1 MKVFDILMQRQ
12 LAPMSMSGASPSIL
26 RFVPVSSMASDTVA
40 PAASILLGSSTGVV
54 QVCPASGDMISSQL
68 IYAPLSDRKE
78 AMMAMAVSSSGLV
91 MCVGTSLG
99 AIAQYTLKMPVGSK
113 TKINEVI

>member
-26 RFVPVSSMASDTVA
+26 RFVPVSSMANDSVA

-54 QVCPASGDMISSQL
+54 QVCPANGDMISSQL

-113 TKINEVI
+113 TKINEVT